1 MATNTKEIKRRIK
14 SISSTLQLTKALEL
28 ISSVKMRHATAIA
41 QDSRDFSD
49 EIWQLIARLYPKN
62 DDEKLPKLF
71 VPNIKA
77 SKSLLLVIASD
88 KGLAGSYNANVLR
101 KAKEVVTASD
111 NQFDVIAMGKKT
123 RKVEQIAKNV
133 NIVSFFEHTDEEFD
147 FFQLS
152 PISKMIIEKY
162 REGEY
167 KEVIVIYTDFVN
179 TLKQVATAQTI
190 LPISQSAIPSVVE
203 GSLHSSRDDEK
214 KSQDNKNDTS
224 TVDFKYEPDTKS
236 ILETLG
242 KLAVRS
248 QIYQAML
255 EASAS
260 EHSARMVAMK
270 NATENGKELVGDLQF
285 TFNQLRQQGITQEI
299 AEISAGRIA
308 LAG

>member
-1 MATNTKEIKRRIK
+1 MPSNTKEIKRRIK

-62 DDEKLPKLF
+62 DDEKLPRLF
-71 VPNIKA
+71 APNIKA

-123 RKVEQIAKNV
+123 KKVEQIAKNV
-133 NIVSFFEHTDEEFD
+133 NIISFFEHTDEEFD

-162 REGEY
+162 LEGEY
-167 KEVIVIYTDFVN
+167 KDVTVIYTDFVN

-190 LPISQSAIPSVVE
+190 LPIAQSTIPTAMPVGKQDDNDSSPSSVLRVP
-203 GSLHSSRDDEK
+203 SS
-214 KSQDNKNDTS
+214 
-224 TVDFKYEPDTKS
+224 DFKYEPDTKS

-308 LAG
+308 LAI